1 MSLQAYLINR
11 DQDTA
16 RLDFAM
22 TSLSKVPDLV
32 IERVSAVDGY
42 DPEYDLARAARGL
55 LPNPPKT
62 PRELKDRSTS
72 AVFLSHATC
81 WARIAN
87 GTAPYGLV
95 LEDDIE
101 ASADLAHLEQ
111 DIKSLAEFDLVFV
124 NGRGGLYRKLYEK
137 FEAAPAFLPLDDF
150 HQTLARRLPQ
160 GTFEQKFFNKDGAI
174 AWPPGG
180 DGYVMSRAGAEKM
193 LRIASGMTYLQHVD
207 MVLYALSVKPET
219 YRTVSQSPRAFAN
232 IRAQQKTDETL
243 RGYFAKK
250 VYISH
255 ETKGVGGSVRLTW
268 RDGNPKARQAEASE
282 MQSAKPSVT
291 IHLGYHMTAASHL
304 QAILNTNAGKLADR
318 FLILN
323 RMNDSSAALRQA
335 CMSLHACIAKEEDH
349 GAATAA
355 ITSVAK
361 GIRDKAIATSRNV
374 VISDEEFAGLMVGRR
389 NSKSIYPALEQTVRA
404 LKDGFAP
411 LDVIFAVNEADDQT
425 WLRRVHAHAV
435 AHHLLAMSFEE
446 FCEQVSGSNLL
457 SSATKRL
464 VDCVGEERVRVL
476 PAIADRATI
485 EDVNEQVSAL
495 LGADDISL
503 EAPVLPQGALQRLGP
518 AGLELMREMNAQGFN
533 WWISDK
539 IRKVLER
546 RHDLVANPPDWP
558 DRDSSK
564 EQ

>member
-22 TSLSKVPDLV
+22 KSLSKVPGLA

-42 DPEYDLARAARGL
+42 DPEYDLAKAARGL

-81 WARIAN
+81 WARIAK

-101 ASADLAHLEQ
+101 ASADLAYLEQ
-111 DIKSLAEFDLVFV
+111 DLKSHAGFDLVFV

-137 FEAAPAFLPLDDF
+137 FEAASAFLPLDDF

-207 MVLYALSVKPET
+207 MVLYALSVRPET
-219 YRTVSQSPRAFAN
+219 YQTVSQSPRAFAN

-243 RGYFAKK
+243 NGYFAKK

-268 RDGNPKARQAEASE
+268 RDGNPQGGQAETQQAH
-282 MQSAKPSVT
+282 SAKPSVT
-291 IHLGYHMTAASHL
+291 IHLGYHMTAATHL
-304 QAILNTNAGKLADR
+304 QAILNANADTLSDR

-323 RMNDSSAALRQA
+323 RMNDSSASLRQA
-335 CMSLHACIAKEEDH
+335 CMSLHACIAKEEDDS
-349 GAATAA
+349 AA
-355 ITSVAK
+355 ISAIAKAAK
-361 GIRDKAIATSRNV
+361 GIRDKAIATNRSV
-374 VISDEEFAGLMVGRR
+374 VVSDEELAGFMVGRR
-389 NSKSIYPALEQTVRA
+389 NSNSIYPALEQTVVA
-404 LKDGFAP
+404 LRDGFAP

-425 WLRRVHAHAV
+425 WLRKAHAYAV
-435 AHHLLAMSFEE
+435 AHHLLAMSFDE
-446 FCEQVSGSNLL
+446 FCEHVSGSNLL
-457 SSATKRL
+457 ASATKRL
-464 VDCVGEERVRVL
+464 VECVGEERVQVF
-476 PAIADRATI
+476 PAPRKQAIP

-495 LGADDISL
+495 LGTDDMSL
-503 EAPVLPQGALQRLGP
+503 DAPLRPQSTLQRLGP

-558 DRDSSK
+558 ERDGNK
-564 EQ
+564 E